1 MHKSKSPNSNFRYFF
16 FFFFLILVVC
26 FLFRE
31 NENSTS
37 ASMTQSNGFIS
48 ARSSSFLSFF
58 FFRFPLPPFFSSFPN
73 SSRHIPGKWVR
84 RRRRVHWS
92 IWERIELNEF
102 ILTNPIRQQYPV
114 ELASSP
120 PPPEDVTDGI
130 KSNEKGERQNSSRQ
144 KKCCRISFLN
154 NNQRQLFF
162 LSWTCSALTNFNK
175 LSLAVAHPRL
185 TVQQQQQQLRYFAFL
200 FVNLT
205 SINTPF
211 PGKLN

>member
-1 MHKSKSPNSNFRYFF
+1 MKK
-16 FFFFLILVVC
+16 
-26 FLFRE
+26 
-31 NENSTS
+31 
-37 ASMTQSNGFIS
+37 
-48 ARSSSFLSFF
+48 
-58 FFRFPLPPFFSSFPN
+58 
-73 SSRHIPGKWVR
+73 GKR
-84 RRRRVHWS
+84 
-92 IWERIELNEF
+92 
-102 ILTNPIRQQYPV
+102 
-114 ELASSP
+114 
-120 PPPEDVTDGI
+120 G
-130 KSNEKGERQNSSRQ
+130 RQNSSRQ

-185 TVQQQQQQLRYFAFL
+185 TVQQQQQLRYFAFL